1 MTDFQA
7 LINNS
12 IKNLR
17 LASGMTQER
26 FCDKCMISVDN
37 YRNFEYN
44 RHSPKSSTID
54 KICNAFNITPMELLR
69 YGLEQPGDL
78 EQITKSLC
86 NMSEMQLAMIK
97 DFITIVRKYELTSKE

>member
-26 FCDKCMISVDN
+26 FCEKCMLSVDN

-44 RHSPKSSTID
+44 RHSPKSSSID
-54 KICNAFNITPMELLR
+54 KICNAFNITPAELLR
-69 YGLEQPGDL
+69 YGLEQPSDL
-78 EQITKSLC
+78 EQITESLS
-86 NMSEMQLAMIK
+86 NMSETQLSMIK
-97 DFITIVRKYELTSKE
+97 DFIALVRSYKI